1 MKKTVWYLLV
11 LLFVPV
17 MIFPFGTDH
26 FDEELRKSFDF
37 FWEQA
42 NNIPGSKGYGLIRDR
57 YPGSPECASIAST
70 GFGLSAI
77 VIGTEKKWITY
88 EQAVQRVEG
97 TLDTLLKMETV
108 RGFFYHFID
117 INTAQR
123 LNKSEISTI
132 DTAILLCGALTCGK
146 YFGGEIFSKAM
157 KLYSEVNWKVFVDK
171 STNYFYMSLMP
182 ESGFSGRWDFYAE
195 QLMMYVLGAASP
207 TYPIGKEV
215 YYAFKRNRSSY
226 KGNTFIHSWFGS
238 LFTHQFSHAWIDF
251 RNKKDAMGID
261 WYQNSVDASLANYEY
276 CQDLKSKYP
285 HFSESCWGLSACD
298 SINGYNGLYGS
309 QPSGYDNKVN
319 VVDGTIAVSAALGSV
334 VFTPEKSL
342 KALEYYYSIDWLW
355 GRYGLKNA
363 FNPSQNWIAKD
374 YIGIDKG
381 ITLLMFSNYE
391 NGLIWSLFSE
401 LDCIK
406 EGLKK
411 LEIN

>member
-1 MKKTVWYLLV
+1 MKKTVCYLLV
-11 LLFVPV
+11 LLFVSV

-88 EQAVQRVEG
+88 EQAAQRAEG

-132 DTAILLCGALTCGK
+132 DTAILLCGALTCGR

-157 KLYSEVNWKVFVDK
+157 KLYSEVNWKIFVDK

-334 VFTPEKSL
+334 VFTPEESL
-342 KALEYYYSIDWLW
+342 KALEYYYSIDGLW

>member
-1 MKKTVWYLLV
+1 MKKAVWCLLV
-11 LLFVPV
+11 LAFIPM
-17 MIFPFGTDH
+17 MIFPLSTDH
-26 FDEELRKSFDF
+26 FEEEFRKSFDF

-42 NNIPGSKGYGLIRDR
+42 NSIPGSVGYGLVRDR
-57 YPGSPECASIAST
+57 YPGSAECASIAST

-77 VIGTEKKWITY
+77 VIGVEKEWITY
-88 EQAVQRVEG
+88 EQGAERAEK

-108 RGFFYHFID
+108 RGFFYHFVD
-117 INTAQR
+117 ISTAQR
-123 LNKSEISTI
+123 INKSEISTI
-132 DTAILLCGALTCGK
+132 DTAILLCGALTCAK
-146 YFGGEIFSKAM
+146 YFGGEIISKTMMLFS
-157 KLYSEVNWKVFVDK
+157 EINWKVFVDK

-226 KGNTFIHSWFGS
+226 KGSTFIHSWFGS
-238 LFTHQFSHAWIDF
+238 LFTHQYSHAWIDF
-251 RNKKDAMGID
+251 RNKKDAMGVN
-261 WYQNSVDASLANYEY
+261 WHQNSVDASLANYRY
-276 CQDLKSKYP
+276 CLDLKDRYP

-298 SINGYNGLYGS
+298 SISGYNGLYGS
-309 QPSGYDNKVN
+309 QPSGYDNKAN
-319 VVDGTIAVSAALGSV
+319 VVDGTIAVSASLGSI
-334 VFTPEKSL
+334 VFTPEESL
-342 KALEYYYSIDWLW
+342 RALDYYYSIDGLW

-363 FNPSQNWIAKD
+363 FNPCQNWIAKD

-391 NGLIWSLFSE
+391 NGLIWSLFSDI
-401 LDCIK
+401 DCIK

>member
-42 NNIPGSKGYGLIRDR
+42 NSIPGSTGYGLIRDR

-157 KLYSEVNWKVFVDK
+157 KLYSDVNWKVFVDK

-342 KALEYYYSIDWLW
+342 KALEYYYSIDGLW

>member
-157 KLYSEVNWKVFVDK
+157 KLYSDVNWKVFVDK

-342 KALEYYYSIDWLW
+342 KALEYYYSIDGLW

>member
-1 MKKTVWYLLV
+1 MKKTVCYLLV
-11 LLFVPV
+11 LLFVSV

-42 NNIPGSKGYGLIRDR
+42 NNIPGSTGYGLIRDR

-88 EQAVQRVEG
+88 EQAAQRVEG

-157 KLYSEVNWKVFVDK
+157 KLYSEVNWKIFVDK

-276 CQDLKSKYP
+276 CKDLKSKYP

-298 SINGYNGLYGS
+298 SISGYNGLYGS

-334 VFTPEKSL
+334 VFTPEESL
-342 KALEYYYSIDWLW
+342 KALEYYYSIDGLW